1 MEFDFETL
9 VERSGANLKLM
20 MTPPE
25 VVKAGNISL
34 DGAEPDFKSAPV
46 IEEAVIR
53 FAKNGLYGFTLPDEA
68 YKSAVTKWM
77 QMSRKTQIKPEWI
90 VTTLGTI
97 YSLATTIRLVC
108 TDPDDGIIVT
118 TPVYNRYRQAADRLN
133 KKTVECPL
141 LYDSVNGS
149 YQMNFDAI
157 KSAMANPNNKLF
169 VLCNPHNPVGRVWT
183 KEELETIGDIC
194 YRHHVIVVSDEI
206 HADFAFQGK
215 HQVFA
220 NLKKEYEEMTIACTS
235 PSKTFNLAG
244 LQTSNIFIPN
254 QKLKNA
260 FKKQLAAAGYS
271 QLNAAGLVAC
281 EAAYRDGEE
290 WYQAMKKYV
299 AGNIAFTKEFVEKN
313 LPGVNM
319 VEHEGT
325 YLIWLDFNGLG
336 LCAQELEDLI
346 VHKAK
351 LWLDSGRIFGKCGR
365 GFQRINVACPRST
378 LKEALERIA
387 KVLPADTVKFA
398 S

>member
-1 MEFDFETL
+1 
-9 VERSGANLKLM
+9 
-20 MTPPE
+20 
-25 VVKAGNISL
+25 
-34 DGAEPDFKSAPV
+34 
-46 IEEAVIR
+46 
-53 FAKNGLYGFTLPDEA
+53 
-68 YKSAVTKWM
+68 
-77 QMSRKTQIKPEWI
+77 
-90 VTTLGTI
+90 
-97 YSLATTIRLVC
+97 
-108 TDPDDGIIVT
+108 
-118 TPVYNRYRQAADRLN
+118 
-133 KKTVECPL
+133 
-141 LYDSVNGS
+141 
-149 YQMNFDAI
+149 
-157 KSAMANPNNKLF
+157 
-169 VLCNPHNPVGRVWT
+169 
-183 KEELETIGDIC
+183 
-194 YRHHVIVVSDEI
+194 
-206 HADFAFQGK
+206 
-215 HQVFA
+215 
-220 NLKKEYEEMTIACTS
+220 MTIACTS

-365 GFQRINVACPRST
+365 GFQRINVACPQST

-387 KVLPADTVKFA
+387 EVLPADTVKFA

>member
-1 MEFDFETL
+1 M
-9 VERSGANLKLM
+9 
-20 MTPPE
+20 
-25 VVKAGNISL
+25 
-34 DGAEPDFKSAPV
+34 
-46 IEEAVIR
+46 
-53 FAKNGLYGFTLPDEA
+53 
-68 YKSAVTKWM
+68 
-77 QMSRKTQIKPEWI
+77 
-90 VTTLGTI
+90 
-97 YSLATTIRLVC
+97 
-108 TDPDDGIIVT
+108 
-118 TPVYNRYRQAADRLN
+118 
-133 KKTVECPL
+133 
-141 LYDSVNGS
+141 
-149 YQMNFDAI
+149 
-157 KSAMANPNNKLF
+157 
-169 VLCNPHNPVGRVWT
+169 
-183 KEELETIGDIC
+183 
-194 YRHHVIVVSDEI
+194 IVVSDEI

-260 FKKQLAAAGYS
+260 FKKQLDAAGYS

-299 AGNIAFTKEFVEKN
+299 ADNIAFTKEFVEKN

-336 LCAQELEDLI
+336 LCTQELEDLI

>member
-1 MEFDFETL
+1 MEYNFDEIIDRRHTNSAKFDEMDALFGSDVMHLGVADMDYRSPEPILNAMQKIVKKGVFGYTILPDNYQDLVCQWMLRRYHEKIDPEWVVFSPRINMALNMVVETFTNPGDGIVLHTPAYTALQNAIEKYDRKMIESSL
-9 VERSGANLKLM
+9 VLENGRYRMDFKQLREALDDNLKKGIHTSLM
-20 MTPPE
+20 
-25 VVKAGNISL
+25 L
-34 DGAEPDFKSAPV
+34 
-46 IEEAVIR
+46 
-53 FAKNGLYGFTLPDEA
+53 
-68 YKSAVTKWM
+68 
-77 QMSRKTQIKPEWI
+77 
-90 VTTLGTI
+90 
-97 YSLATTIRLVC
+97 
-108 TDPDDGIIVT
+108 
-118 TPVYNRYRQAADRLN
+118 
-133 KKTVECPL
+133 
-141 LYDSVNGS
+141 
-149 YQMNFDAI
+149 
-157 KSAMANPNNKLF
+157 
-169 VLCNPHNPVGRVWT
+169 LCNPHNPTGRVWN
-183 KEELETIGDIC
+183 KGELDEIASIC
-194 YRHHVIVVSDEI
+194 KDYNLMLVADEI

-260 FKKQLAAAGYS
+260 FKKQLDAAGYS

-290 WYQAMKKYV
+290 WYQTMKKYV

-325 YLIWLDFNGLG
+325 YLVWLDFNGLG

-351 LWLDSGRIFGKCGR
+351 LWLDSGRIFGKCGCKACTNYYEKPLPSGLHLLSR
-365 GFQRINVACPRST
+365 GQ
-378 LKEALERIA
+378 L
-387 KVLPADTVKFA
+387 
-398 S
+398 